1 MQPFLTK
8 GLPAGT
14 RVLVTGGAGF
24 IGSHLAEA
32 LLYLGCRVSVIDDL
46 STGRFENIRH
56 LEDHPDFSFALDS
69 VTHEAVL
76 DHLVRDCDVV
86 FHLAAAVGVDLVV
99 RDPVHA
105 LESNLLGTH
114 AVLQA
119 VNRYRKSLFF
129 TSTSEVYGKG
139 EIPGF
144 AEDDD
149 CVTGPTT
156 KARWSY
162 AAAKAA
168 CEHLCLAYH
177 RQKRIP
183 VIVVRLFN
191 TVGPRQR
198 GRYGMVIP
206 RFVAQAIA
214 DEPLTVYSDGAQSRC
229 FCDVDDAVRGMLAI
243 AQHPRAAGQV
253 FNVGSNREIR
263 ILDLAHKVLEIA
275 GVAPEKRD
283 ARIRFVPYE
292 EAFGP
297 GFEDMRRRVPALDRI
312 RELTGWEPRISL
324 EEILERVFASMGC
337 DQRPSA
343 SAQRPS
349 ASAQRPPA
357 SAQRPPASTVS

>member
-1 MQPFLTK
+1 MQRPLGKHLEPGTK
-8 GLPAGT
+8 
-14 RVLVTGGAGF
+14 VLVTGGAGF

-32 LLYLGCRVSVIDDL
+32 LLDRRCRVSVIDDL
-46 STGRFENIRH
+46 STGRFENICH
-56 LEDHPDFSFALDS
+56 LEDHPDFTFALDT

-86 FHLAAAVGVDLVV
+86 FHLAAAVGVNLVV

-105 LESNLLGTH
+105 LESNVLGTH

-139 EIPGF
+139 ENPSF
-144 AEDDD
+144 SEDDD
-149 CVTGPTT
+149 CITGAST

-183 VIVVRLFN
+183 IVIYRLFN

-214 DEPLTVYSDGAQSRC
+214 GEPLTVYSDGAQSRC
-229 FCDVDDAVRGMLAI
+229 FCDVEDVVRGMLAV
-243 AQHPRAAGQV
+243 AERPEATGRV
-253 FNVGSNREIR
+253 FNVGSDREIR
-263 ILDLAHKVLEIA
+263 ILDLAQRVLQTT
-275 GVAPEKRD
+275 GVASEEQP

-292 EAFGP
+292 EAYGP
-297 GFEDMRRRVPALDRI
+297 GFEDMRRRVPALGRI
-312 RELTGWEPRISL
+312 RQLTGWQAQIPL
-324 EEILERVFASMGC
+324 EEILRRVFASMGS
-337 DQRPSA
+337 DQR
-343 SAQRPS
+343 R
-349 ASAQRPPA
+349 
-357 SAQRPPASTVS
+357 PASTLS